1 MDIYSF
7 IILHILAASKKVH
20 IL

>member
-7 IILHILAASKKVH
+7 INA
-20 IL
+20 

>member
-1 MDIYSF
+1 MYIYSF